1 MKSIPLPTHRTIAF
15 VAADETLRP
24 LRDVIIVKP
33 EPPKFSETIAVDW
46 RGKPVRGEVLAVGPG
61 TWPYRHKRGEK
72 DGKRFHTIAE
82 SRQFRPTE
90 VRVGDIVE
98 LGGLEKDGY
107 DFQTVNWGGVECVIA
122 TEKDVCGYVRP

>member
-1 MKSIPLPTHRTIAF
+1 VKSTPLPTHRTIAF
-15 VAADETLRP
+15 VRHDETLRP

-46 RGKPVRGEVLAVGPG
+46 GGKPVRGEVLAVGPG
-61 TWPYRHKRGEK
+61 TWPYRHKRGER

-90 VRVGDIVE
+90 VRVGDKVE
-98 LGGLEKDGY
+98 LGGLERDGY
-107 DFQTVNWGGVECVIA
+107 DFATCLWGGVECVIA
-122 TEKDVCGYVRP
+122 TEKDVAAIVE